1 MASPIENNYGAKI
14 IVRYMK
20 KFPTTLPFIIL
31 ILFLTLFAVSL
42 MGQEKQKNVLTYSDF
57 IQRVLPLDGR
67 PSNAYKVELRNGD
80 DIARVEEKSGEIYYA
95 RVPANLLGA
104 NTELA
109 NKLVEKN
116 IQVEVKAPP
125 NDNVWA
131 GVLSNFIVP
140 LVLFGLFI
148 FMLRNLGGGGAMSF
162 GKSRA
167 KLMEKDINIGF
178 DDVAGIEESKQELEE
193 IVDFLK
199 NSQKYTS
206 LGAKIPK
213 GVMLVGPPG
222 CGKTLL
228 AKAVAGEAGV
238 PFFSISGSD
247 FVEMFVGVGASRVRD
262 LFEQAKKNAPCIVFI
277 DEIDAV
283 GRQRSGMSGGG
294 NDEREQTLNQLLVEM
309 DGFQM
314 NSGIIIIAATN
325 RPDVLDKALLRPG
338 RFDRKVVVD
347 VPDMTGRFEI
357 LKVHARGKPIAES
370 VDLETLAKRTPGFSG
385 ADLSNL
391 INEAAILAAREGK
404 KEIDTSFLEEAIDKV
419 AIGPEKK
426 SKIIKPK
433 DQVCTAI
440 HEVGHTLISIY
451 YESPNQFHK
460 VTIIPRGMALG
471 LTWSTE
477 EEYKVSASEKQ
488 LKIEMR
494 TLLGGRAAEELMFGK
509 ENVTTGAS
517 NDMERC
523 SAIARAM
530 ITKFGMNQELGI
542 VTYGEKSGNAYLG
555 DEYTSRNYSDE
566 YARKIDHEVQTLIQ
580 SLYIEVKDCL
590 NTHKQELLAVSQV
603 LLEKETMD
611 KSEVFEVLEQVKEGR
626 FEAIPVEEFETLAQS
641 RTPEKIKTMLAEESQ
656 KRKEERERLRALE
669 KAKKLD
675 TESVKP
681 DKSIDDQM
689 YG

>member
-1 MASPIENNYGAKI
+1 
-14 IVRYMK
+14 MK

-31 ILFLTLFAVSL
+31 VLFLTLFAVSL
-42 MGQEKQKNVLTYSDF
+42 MGQEKQRNILTYSDF
-57 IQRVLPLDGR
+57 MTRVLPIDGR
-67 PSNAYKVELRNGD
+67 PSSAYKVELRNGD
-80 DIARVEEKSGEIYYA
+80 DIARVEEKSGDVYYA

-109 NKLVEKN
+109 DKLIEKN
-116 IQVEVKAPP
+116 VKVEVKAQS

-140 LVLFGLFI
+140 LILFGFFI
-148 FMLRNLGGGGAMSF
+148 FMLRNISGGGAMSF

-347 VPDMTGRFEI
+347 VPDMTGRHDI
-357 LKVHARGKPIAES
+357 LKVHARGKPMADG
-370 VDLETLAKRTPGFSG
+370 VDLETLAKRTPGFTG

-391 INEAAILAAREGK
+391 INEAAILAAREEK
-404 KEIDTSFLEEAIDKV
+404 KDIDMRFLEEAIDKV
-419 AIGPEKK
+419 AIGTEKK

-451 YESPNQFHK
+451 YESPNEFHK

-494 TLLGGRAAEELMFGK
+494 TLLGGRAAEEIIFGK
-509 ENVTTGAS
+509 DNVTTGAS

-530 ITKFGMNQELGI
+530 ITKYGMNQALGI
-542 VTYGEKSGNAYLG
+542 VTYGEKSGNSYLG
-555 DEYTSRNYSDE
+555 DEYTSRNYSDD
-566 YARKIDHEVQTLIQ
+566 YANKIDQEVQVLVQ
-580 SLYIEVKDCL
+580 ALYEEVKVKL
-590 NTHKQELLAVSQV
+590 ISNRKELLAVSQV
-603 LLEKETMD
+603 LLVKETMD
-611 KSEVFEVLEQVKEGR
+611 KAEVFEVLESIKEGK
-626 FEAIPVEEFETLAQS
+626 FESIPLEQFETLAQS
-641 RTPEKIKTMLAEESQ
+641 RTPEKIKAMLAEDSL
-656 KRKEERERLRALE
+656 KRKDERERLRSIEA
-669 KAKKLD
+669 AKKLES
-675 TESVKP
+675 ESVKP
-681 DKSIDDQM
+681 KSGIDDQM
-689 YG
+689 FG

>member
-1 MASPIENNYGAKI
+1 M
-14 IVRYMK
+14 
-20 KFPTTLPFIIL
+20 
-31 ILFLTLFAVSL
+31 TLFAVSL
-42 MGQEKQKNVLTYSDF
+42 MGEEKQRKILSYSDF
-57 IQRVLPLDGR
+57 IRRVLPVDGS
-67 PSNAYKVELRNGD
+67 PSSAYKVVLTNGE
-80 DIARVEEKSGEIYYA
+80 DIARVEDKSGEIYFA

-104 NTELA
+104 NPELA
-109 NKLVEKN
+109 DKLVERGV
-116 IQVEVKAPP
+116 QVDVQAKPSE
-125 NDNVWA
+125 NVWA
-131 GVLSNFIVP
+131 GVLSNFLVP
-140 LVLFGLFI
+140 LVLFGLFL
-148 FMLRNLGGGGAMSF
+148 FMLRNVGGGGAMSF

-167 KLMEKDINIGF
+167 RLMTKDINITF
-178 DDVAGIEESKQELEE
+178 DDVAGIEESKKELEE

-213 GVMLVGPPG
+213 GVMLLGPPG

-309 DGFQM
+309 DGFQP
-314 NSGIIIIAATN
+314 NSGIIVLAATN

-338 RFDRKVVVD
+338 RFDRKVTID
-347 VPDMTGRFEI
+347 TPDYNGRLEI
-357 LKVHARGKPIAES
+357 LKVHTRGKPIS
-370 VDLETLAKRTPGFSG
+370 QDVDLETLARRTPGFSG
-385 ADLSNL
+385 ADIANL
-391 INEAAILAAREGK
+391 INESAILAARESK
-404 KEIDTSFLEEAIDKV
+404 KEIEMHFLEDAIDKV
-419 AIGPEKK
+419 AIGPERK

-433 DQVCTAI
+433 DQVNTAI
-440 HEVGHTLISIY
+440 HEVGHTLISIF
-451 YESPNQFHK
+451 YESSNEFHK

-477 EEYKVSASEKQ
+477 EEYRVSQSEKQ
-488 LKIEMR
+488 LRVEMR
-494 TLLGGRAAEELMFGK
+494 VLLGGRAAEEIIFGR

-530 ITKFGMNQELGI
+530 ITRFGMNDSLGI
-542 VTYGEKSGNAYLG
+542 VTYGDRQGNSFL
-555 DEYTSRNYSDE
+555 DQEFSSRNYSE
-566 YARKIDHEVQTLIQ
+566 GYANKIDAEVQNLIDL
-580 SLYIEVKDCL
+580 LYKEVKQCL
-590 NTHKQELLAVSQV
+590 NDHRNELLAVSQV
-603 LLEKETMD
+603 LLQKETLD
-611 KSEVFEVLEQVKEGR
+611 KEEVFQVLEQVKTG
-626 FEAIPVEEFETLAQS
+626 EFETLPLDQFETLASS
-641 RTPEKIKTMLAEESQ
+641 RTPEKIKLLIKEEQ
-656 KRKEERERLRALE
+656 DKRRAERERLRHLE
-669 KAKKLD
+669 QLKKSAEQNEQERPRD
-675 TESVKP
+675 ERF
-681 DKSIDDQM
+681 

>member
-1 MASPIENNYGAKI
+1 
-14 IVRYMK
+14 MK
-20 KFPTTLPFIIL
+20 KLPATLPFIIL
-31 ILFLTLFAVSL
+31 VLFLTLFAVSL
-42 MGQEKQKNVLTYSDF
+42 MGEEKQRKILSYSDF
-57 IQRVLPLDGR
+57 IRRVLPVDGS
-67 PSNAYKVELRNGD
+67 PSSAYKVVLTNGE
-80 DIARVEEKSGEIYYA
+80 DIARVEDKSGEIYFA

-104 NTELA
+104 NPELA
-109 NKLVEKN
+109 DKLVERGV
-116 IQVEVKAPP
+116 QVDVQAKPS
-125 NDNVWA
+125 DNVWA
-131 GVLSNFIVP
+131 GVLSNFLVP
-140 LVLFGLFI
+140 LVLFGLFL
-148 FMLRNLGGGGAMSF
+148 FMLRNVGGGGAMSF

-167 KLMEKDINIGF
+167 RLMTKDINITF
-178 DDVAGIEESKQELEE
+178 DDVAGIEESKKELEE

-213 GVMLVGPPG
+213 GVMLLGPPG

-309 DGFQM
+309 DGFQP
-314 NSGIIIIAATN
+314 NSGIIVLAATN

-338 RFDRKVVVD
+338 RFDRKVTID
-347 VPDMTGRFEI
+347 TPDYNGRLEI
-357 LKVHARGKPIAES
+357 LKVHTRGKPIS
-370 VDLETLAKRTPGFSG
+370 QDVDLETLARRTPGFSG
-385 ADLSNL
+385 ADIANL
-391 INEAAILAAREGK
+391 INESAILAARESK
-404 KEIDTSFLEEAIDKV
+404 KEIEMHFLEDAIDKV
-419 AIGPEKK
+419 AIGPERK

-433 DQVCTAI
+433 DQVNTAI
-440 HEVGHTLISIY
+440 HEVGHTLMSIF
-451 YESPNQFHK
+451 YESSNEFHK

-477 EEYKVSASEKQ
+477 EEYRVSQSEKQ
-488 LKIEMR
+488 LRVEMR
-494 TLLGGRAAEELMFGK
+494 VLLGGRAAEEIIFGR

-530 ITKFGMNQELGI
+530 ITRFGMNDSLGI
-542 VTYGEKSGNAYLG
+542 VTYGDRQGNSFL
-555 DEYTSRNYSDE
+555 DQEFSSRNYSE
-566 YARKIDHEVQTLIQ
+566 GYANKIDAEVQNLIDQLYQEVKQ
-580 SLYIEVKDCL
+580 SLSE
-590 NTHKQELLAVSQV
+590 HKNELLAVSQV
-603 LLEKETMD
+603 LLQKETLD
-611 KSEVFEVLEQVKEGR
+611 KEEVFQILEQVKTG
-626 FEAIPVEEFETLAQS
+626 EFETLPLDQFETLASS
-641 RTPEKIKTMLAEESQ
+641 RTPEKIKQLIKEEQ
-656 KRKEERERLRALE
+656 DKRRAERERLRHLE
-669 KAKKLD
+669 QLKKSAEQQQQERPRD
-675 TESVKP
+675 ERF
-681 DKSIDDQM
+681 

>member
-1 MASPIENNYGAKI
+1 
-14 IVRYMK
+14 MK
-20 KFPTTLPFIIL
+20 KLPATLPFIIL
-31 ILFLTLFAVSL
+31 VLFLTLFAVSL
-42 MGQEKQKNVLTYSDF
+42 MGEEKQRKILSYSDF
-57 IQRVLPLDGR
+57 IRRVLPVDGS
-67 PSNAYKVELRNGD
+67 PSSAYKVVLTNGE
-80 DIARVEEKSGEIYYA
+80 DIARVEDKSGEIYFA

-104 NTELA
+104 NPELA
-109 NKLVEKN
+109 DKLVERGV
-116 IQVEVKAPP
+116 QVDVQAKPSE
-125 NDNVWA
+125 NVWA
-131 GVLSNFIVP
+131 GVLSNFLVP
-140 LVLFGLFI
+140 LVLFGLFL
-148 FMLRNLGGGGAMSF
+148 FMLRNVGGGGAMSF

-167 KLMEKDINIGF
+167 RLMTKDINITF
-178 DDVAGIEESKQELEE
+178 DDVAGIEESKKELEE

-213 GVMLVGPPG
+213 GVVLLGPPG

-309 DGFQM
+309 DGFQP
-314 NSGIIIIAATN
+314 NSGIIVLAATN

-338 RFDRKVVVD
+338 RFDRKVTID
-347 VPDMTGRFEI
+347 TPDYNGRLEI
-357 LKVHARGKPIAES
+357 LKVHTRGKPIAQD

-385 ADLSNL
+385 ADIANL
-391 INEAAILAAREGK
+391 INESAILAARESK
-404 KEIDTSFLEEAIDKV
+404 KEIEMHFLEDAIDKV
-419 AIGPEKK
+419 AIGPERK

-433 DQVCTAI
+433 DQVNTAI
-440 HEVGHTLISIY
+440 HEVGHTLISIF
-451 YESPNQFHK
+451 YESSNEFHK

-477 EEYKVSASEKQ
+477 EEYRVSQSEKQ
-488 LKIEMR
+488 LRVEMR
-494 TLLGGRAAEELMFGK
+494 VLLGGRAAEEIIFGR

-530 ITKFGMNQELGI
+530 ITRFGMNDSLGI
-542 VTYGEKSGNAYLG
+542 VTYGDRQGNSFL
-555 DEYTSRNYSDE
+555 DQEFSSRNYSE
-566 YARKIDHEVQTLIQ
+566 GYANKIDAEVQNLIDM
-580 SLYIEVKDCL
+580 LYKEVKQCL
-590 NTHKQELLAVSQV
+590 NDHRNELLAVSQV
-603 LLEKETMD
+603 LLQKETLD
-611 KSEVFEVLEQVKEGR
+611 KEEVFQVLEQVKTG
-626 FEAIPVEEFETLAQS
+626 EFETLPLDQFETLASS
-641 RTPEKIKTMLAEESQ
+641 RTPEKIKLLIKEEQ
-656 KRKEERERLRALE
+656 DKRRAERERLRHLE
-669 KAKKLD
+669 QLKKAAEHQQQERPRD
-675 TESVKP
+675 ERF
-681 DKSIDDQM
+681 

>member
-1 MASPIENNYGAKI
+1 
-14 IVRYMK
+14 MK
-20 KFPTTLPFIIL
+20 KFPQSLPFIIL
-31 ILFLTLFAVSL
+31 ILFLTLFTISL
-42 MGQEKQKNVLTYSDF
+42 MGQEKQRNVLSYSDF
-57 IQRVLPLDGR
+57 IKRVLPNDDS
-67 PSNAYKVELRNGD
+67 PSTAYKVELRNGD
-80 DIARVEEKSGEIYYA
+80 DVARIEEKTGEVYYA

-109 NKLVEKN
+109 DKLIERNVN
-116 IQVEVKAPP
+116 VEVKAQPR
-125 NDNVWA
+125 DNLWA
-131 GVLSNFIVP
+131 GLLSNFLVP

-148 FMLRNLGGGGAMSF
+148 FMIRNIGGGGAMSF

-167 KLMEKDINIGF
+167 KQMEKDIKISF

-213 GVMLVGPPG
+213 GVILVGPPG

-309 DGFQM
+309 DGFQT

-347 VPDMTGRFEI
+347 VPDMTGRHDI
-357 LKVHARGKPIAES
+357 LKVHARGKPLADS

-391 INEAAILAAREGK
+391 INEAAILAARDK
-404 KEIDTSFLEEAIDKV
+404 KIDIDMSFLEEAIDKV

-440 HEVGHTLISIY
+440 HEIGHTLISLY
-451 YESPNQFHK
+451 YESPNEFHK

-477 EEYKVSASEKQ
+477 EEYKVSASKKQ
-488 LKIEMR
+488 LMIEMR
-494 TLLGGRAAEELMFGK
+494 TLLGGRAAEEIIFGVD
-509 ENVTTGAS
+509 NVTTGAS

-530 ITKFGMNQELGI
+530 VTKYGMNQALGI
-542 VTYGEKSGNAYLG
+542 VTYGEKSGNPYLG
-555 DEYTSRNYSDE
+555 DEYSSRNYSDE
-566 YARKIDHEVQTLIQ
+566 YANKIDQEVQVLIQ
-580 SLYIEVKDCL
+580 ALYEEVKEKL
-590 NTHKQELLAVSQV
+590 IENKEELLAVSQV

-611 KSEVFEVLEQVKEGR
+611 KQEVLDVLESVKNQD
-626 FEAIPVEEFETLAQS
+626 FEAIPLEQFESLAQS
-641 RTPEKIKTMLAEESQ
+641 RTPEKIKAMLEEESN
-656 KRKEERERLRALE
+656 KRKEERERLREIE
-669 KAKKLD
+669 KAKQENLNK
-675 TESVKP
+675 K
-681 DKSIDDQM
+681 KSDIEDQFF
-689 YG
+689 G

>member
-1 MASPIENNYGAKI
+1 
-14 IVRYMK
+14 MK
-20 KFPTTLPFIIL
+20 KLPSTLPFIIL
-31 ILFLTLFAVSL
+31 VIFLTLFAVSL
-42 MGQEKQKNVLTYSDF
+42 MGQEKERKILSYSEF
-57 IQRVLPLDGR
+57 IERVLPTDG
-67 PSNAYKVELRNGD
+67 SASTAAKVELTNGD
-80 DIARVEEKSGEIYYA
+80 DIAKIEDKTGKIFYA

-104 NTELA
+104 NPDLA
-109 NKLVEKN
+109 DKLVARG
-116 IQVEVKAPP
+116 VEVDVKAQA

-131 GVLSNFIVP
+131 GVLSNFVVP
-140 LVLFGLFI
+140 LILFGLFI
-148 FMLRNLGGGGAMSF
+148 FMIRNIGGGGAMSF

-167 KLMEKDINIGF
+167 KLMTKNINIGF

-193 IVDFLK
+193 VVDFLK
-199 NSQKYTS
+199 NSEKYTA

-262 LFEQAKKNAPCIVFI
+262 LFEQAKKNSPCIVFI

-309 DGFQM
+309 DGFQP
-314 NSGIIIIAATN
+314 NSGIIVMAATN

-338 RFDRKVVVD
+338 RFDRKVTID
-347 VPDMTGRFEI
+347 IPDLSGRHEI
-357 LKVHARGKPIAES
+357 LQVHARGKPLAES
-370 VDLETLAKRTPGFSG
+370 VDLELLAKRTPGFSG

-391 INEAAILAAREGK
+391 INEAAILSARDGV
-404 KEIDTSFLEEAIDKV
+404 KEIDMSHLEEAIDKV
-419 AIGPEKK
+419 AIGPERK

-433 DQVCTAI
+433 DAVCTAI
-440 HEVGHTLISIY
+440 HEVGHTLMSIY
-451 YESPNQFHK
+451 FDSPNEFHK

-477 EEYKVSASEKQ
+477 EEYKVSQSEKQ
-488 LKIEMR
+488 LRIEMR
-494 TLLGGRAAEELMFGK
+494 VLLGGRAAEEIIFGR

-530 ITKFGMNQELGI
+530 ITKYGMNQSLGI
-542 VTYGEKSGNAYLG
+542 VTYGERQGNPFLDG
-555 DEYTSRNYSDE
+555 EYSTKNYSDD
-566 YARKIDHEVQTLIQ
+566 YANKIDQEVQVLIQ
-580 SLYIEVKDCL
+580 ALYEDVKTTL
-590 NTHKQELLAVSQV
+590 EQHKHELLAVSQV
-603 LLEKETMD
+603 LLQKETMD
-611 KSEVFEVLEQVKEGR
+611 KDEVFQILEEVKAGS
-626 FEAIPVEEFETLAQS
+626 FESLPFSEFETLASS
-641 RTPEKIKTMLAEESQ
+641 RTPEKIKAMLAEERA
-656 KRKEERERLRALE
+656 KRKAERERLRALE
-669 KAKKLD
+669 QVEK
-675 TESVKP
+675 VKVQK
-681 DKSIDDQM
+681 DKDNSPGDDFLF
-689 YG
+689 G

>member
-1 MASPIENNYGAKI
+1 
-14 IVRYMK
+14 MK
-20 KFPTTLPFIIL
+20 KLPATLPFIIL

-42 MGQEKQKNVLTYSDF
+42 MGQDKQRKILSYSDF
-57 IQRVLPLDGR
+57 IKRVLPADGS
-67 PSNAYKVELRNGD
+67 PSSAYKVELTNGN
-80 DIARVEEKSGEIYYA
+80 DIAKVEEKSGETYYA

-104 NTELA
+104 NPDLA
-109 NKLVEKN
+109 DKLVDRGIK
-116 IQVEVKAPP
+116 VEVKSQPS
-125 NDNVWA
+125 DGMWA
-131 GVLSNFIVP
+131 GIISNFLIP

-148 FMLRNLGGGGAMSF
+148 FMLRNVSGGGPMAF

-167 KLMEKDINIGF
+167 KLMTKDINISF
-178 DDVAGIEESKQELEE
+178 DDVAGIEESKKELEE

-199 NSQKYTS
+199 NSQRYTS

-213 GVMLVGPPG
+213 GVLLVGPPG
-222 CGKTLL
+222 SGKTLL

-262 LFEQAKKNAPCIVFI
+262 LFEQAKKNAPCIIFI

-309 DGFQM
+309 DGFQT
-314 NSGIIIIAATN
+314 NSGIIVLAATN

-338 RFDRKVVVD
+338 RFDRKVVID
-347 VPDMTGRFEI
+347 TPDLYGRHEI
-357 LKVHARGKPIAES
+357 LKVHVRGKPIGS
-370 VDLETLAKRTPGFSG
+370 DVDLETLAKRTPGFSG

-391 INEAAILAAREGK
+391 INEAAILAARDSA
-404 KEIDTSFLEEAIDKV
+404 KEINMRHLEEAIDKV
-419 AIGPEKK
+419 AIGPERK

-433 DQVCTAI
+433 DQVNTAI
-440 HEVGHTLISIY
+440 HETGHTLISIFCN
-451 YESPNQFHK
+451 SPNEFHK

-477 EEYKVSASEKQ
+477 EEYKVSQSEAQ

-494 TLLGGRAAEELMFGK
+494 VLLAGRAAEEIIFGR

-530 ITKFGMNQELGI
+530 ITKFGMNSSLGM
-542 VTYGEKSGNAYLG
+542 VSYGERHGNPFL
-555 DEYTSRNYSDE
+555 DQEYASRNYSEE
-566 YARKIDHEVQTLIQ
+566 YASRIDEEVRTLIQ
-580 SLYIEVKDCL
+580 ELYEEVK
-590 NTHKQELLAVSQV
+590 NTLIEHRQELIGISQI
-603 LLEKETMD
+603 LLQKETLEKE
-611 KSEVFEVLEQVKEGR
+611 EVYSIIEKIREDSFEFLP
-626 FEAIPVEEFETLAQS
+626 FEHFEELATT
-641 RTPEKIKTMLAEESQ
+641 RTPEKIKAQIKEESER
-656 KRKEERERLRALE
+656 RKAERERLRALE
-669 KAKKLD
+669 ALKKMK
-675 TESVKP
+675 ENQPPAGSV
-681 DKSIDDQM
+681 
-689 YG
+689 G

>member
-1 MASPIENNYGAKI
+1 
-14 IVRYMK
+14 MK
-20 KFPTTLPFIIL
+20 KLPATLPFIIL
-31 ILFLTLFAVSL
+31 VLFLTVFAISL
-42 MGQEKQKNVLTYSDF
+42 TGQDKQRKILSYSEF
-57 IQRVLPLDGR
+57 IKRVLPVDGSR
-67 PSNAYKVELRNGD
+67 SRVAKVELTNGD
-80 DIARVEEKSGEIYYA
+80 DIAKIEDKSGETYYA
-95 RVPANLLGA
+95 RVPANLLGS
-104 NTELA
+104 NSDLA
-109 NKLVEKN
+109 DRLVERGVD
-116 IQVEVKAPP
+116 VEVKSQPS
-125 NDNVWA
+125 DGLWA
-131 GVLSNFIVP
+131 GVISNFLVP
-140 LVLFGLFI
+140 LILFGLFI
-148 FMLRNLGGGGAMSF
+148 FMLRNVGGGGPMSF

-167 KLMEKDINIGF
+167 KLMTKDINIGF

-213 GVMLVGPPG
+213 GVLLVGPPG

-238 PFFSISGSD
+238 PFFTISGSD

-309 DGFQM
+309 DGFQP
-314 NSGIIIIAATN
+314 NSGIIVLAATN

-338 RFDRKVVVD
+338 RFDRKVTID
-347 VPDMTGRFEI
+347 TPDLQGRNEI
-357 LKVHARGKPIAES
+357 LKVHVRGKPVAEN

-391 INEAAILAAREGK
+391 INEAAILAAREGS
-404 KEIDTSFLEEAIDKV
+404 KEITMHDLEDAIDKV
-419 AIGPEKK
+419 AIGPERK

-433 DQVCTAI
+433 DQVNTAL
-440 HEVGHTLISIY
+440 HETGHTLISIL
-451 YESPNQFHK
+451 YESPNEFHK

-477 EEYKVSASEKQ
+477 EEYKVSQSEGQ
-488 LKIEMR
+488 LKTEMR
-494 TLLGGRAAEELMFGK
+494 VLLGGRAAEEIIFGR

-530 ITKFGMNQELGI
+530 VTRFGMNDSLGI
-542 VTYGEKSGNAYLG
+542 ITYGERQGNSFLG
-555 DEYTSRNYSDE
+555 QDYTSRNYSEE
-566 YARKIDHEVQTLIQ
+566 YAARIDEEVRTLVQ
-580 SLYIEVKDCL
+580 SLYEEVKGCL
-590 NTHKQELLAVSQV
+590 LEHKEELIGISQV
-603 LLEKETMD
+603 LLQKETLD
-611 KSEVFEVLEQVKEGR
+611 KAEVFAILEQIRNGE
-626 FEAIPVEEFETLAQS
+626 FEAIPFETFEELASS
-641 RTPEKIKTMLAEESQ
+641 RTPEKIKAQIKEESE
-656 KRKEERERLRALE
+656 KRKAERERLRALE
-669 KAKKLD
+669 ALKKMKEDLPPTNSD
-675 TESVKP
+675 GGG
-681 DKSIDDQM
+681 DKFLF
-689 YG
+689 G

>member
-1 MASPIENNYGAKI
+1 
-14 IVRYMK
+14 MK
-20 KFPTTLPFIIL
+20 KLPATLPFIIL
-31 ILFLTLFAVSL
+31 VLFLTLFAVSL
-42 MGQEKQKNVLTYSDF
+42 MGEEKQRKILSYSDF
-57 IQRVLPLDGR
+57 IRRVLPVDGS
-67 PSNAYKVELRNGD
+67 PSSAYKVVLTNGE
-80 DIARVEEKSGEIYYA
+80 DIARVEDKSGEIYFA

-104 NTELA
+104 NPELA
-109 NKLVEKN
+109 DKLVERGV
-116 IQVEVKAPP
+116 QVDVQAKPSE
-125 NDNVWA
+125 NVWA
-131 GVLSNFIVP
+131 GVLSNFLVP
-140 LVLFGLFI
+140 LVLFGLFL
-148 FMLRNLGGGGAMSF
+148 FMLRNVGGGGAMSF

-167 KLMEKDINIGF
+167 RLMTKDINITF
-178 DDVAGIEESKQELEE
+178 DDVAGIEESKKELEE

-213 GVMLVGPPG
+213 GVMLLGPPG

-309 DGFQM
+309 DGFQP
-314 NSGIIIIAATN
+314 NSGIIVLAATN

-338 RFDRKVVVD
+338 RFDRKVTID
-347 VPDMTGRFEI
+347 TPDYNGRLEI
-357 LKVHARGKPIAES
+357 LKVHTRGKPIS
-370 VDLETLAKRTPGFSG
+370 QDVDLETLARRTPGFSG
-385 ADLSNL
+385 ADIANL
-391 INEAAILAAREGK
+391 INESAILAARESK
-404 KEIDTSFLEEAIDKV
+404 KEIEMHFLEDAIDKV
-419 AIGPEKK
+419 AIGPERK

-433 DQVCTAI
+433 DQVNTAI
-440 HEVGHTLISIY
+440 HEVGHTLISIF
-451 YESPNQFHK
+451 YESSNEFHK

-477 EEYKVSASEKQ
+477 EEYRVSQSEKQ
-488 LKIEMR
+488 LRVEMR
-494 TLLGGRAAEELMFGK
+494 VLLGGRAAEEIIFGR

-530 ITKFGMNQELGI
+530 ITRFGMNDSLGI
-542 VTYGEKSGNAYLG
+542 VTYGDRQGNSFL
-555 DEYTSRNYSDE
+555 DQEFSSRNYSE
-566 YARKIDHEVQTLIQ
+566 GYANKIDAEVQNLIDM
-580 SLYIEVKDCL
+580 LYKEVKQCL
-590 NTHKQELLAVSQV
+590 NDHRNELLAVSQV
-603 LLEKETMD
+603 LLQKETLD
-611 KSEVFEVLEQVKEGR
+611 KEEVFQVLEQVKTG
-626 FEAIPVEEFETLAQS
+626 EFETLPLDQFETLASS
-641 RTPEKIKTMLAEESQ
+641 RTPEKIKLLIKEEQ
-656 KRKEERERLRALE
+656 DKRRAERERLRHLE
-669 KAKKLD
+669 QLKKAAEHQQQERPRD
-675 TESVKP
+675 ERF
-681 DKSIDDQM
+681 

>member
-1 MASPIENNYGAKI
+1 
-14 IVRYMK
+14 MK
-20 KFPTTLPFIIL
+20 KLPATLPFIIL
-31 ILFLTLFAVSL
+31 VLFLTLFAVSL
-42 MGQEKQKNVLTYSDF
+42 MGQEKQRKILSYSDF
-57 IQRVLPLDGR
+57 IRRVLPADGS
-67 PSNAYKVELRNGD
+67 PSSAYKVVLTNGE
-80 DIARVEEKSGEIYYA
+80 DIARIEDKSGEIYFA

-104 NTELA
+104 NPELA
-109 NKLVEKN
+109 DKLVERGV
-116 IQVEVKAPP
+116 QVDVQAKPG
-125 NDNVWA
+125 DNVWA
-131 GVLSNFIVP
+131 GVVSNFVVP
-140 LVLFGLFI
+140 LVLFGLFL
-148 FMLRNLGGGGAMSF
+148 FMLRNVGGGGAMSF

-167 KLMEKDINIGF
+167 RLMTKDTNITF
-178 DDVAGIEESKQELEE
+178 DDVAGIEESKKELEE

-213 GVMLVGPPG
+213 GVMLLGPPG

-309 DGFQM
+309 DGFQA
-314 NSGIIIIAATN
+314 NSGIIVLAATN

-338 RFDRKVVVD
+338 RFDRKVTID
-347 VPDMTGRFEI
+347 TPDFSGRLEI
-357 LKVHARGKPIAES
+357 LKVHARGKPVAS
-370 VDLETLAKRTPGFSG
+370 DVDLEVLAKRTPGFSG
-385 ADLSNL
+385 ADIANL
-391 INEAAILAAREGK
+391 INESAILAAREGL
-404 KEIDTSFLEEAIDKV
+404 KEITMHYLEDAIDKV
-419 AIGPEKK
+419 AIGPERK

-433 DQVCTAI
+433 DQVNTAI

-451 YESPNQFHK
+451 YESTNEFHK

-477 EEYKVSASEKQ
+477 EEYRVSQSEKQ
-488 LKIEMR
+488 LRVEMR
-494 TLLGGRAAEELMFGK
+494 VLLAGRAAEEIIFGR

-530 ITKFGMNQELGI
+530 ITKFGMNQALGI
-542 VTYGEKSGNAYLG
+542 VTYGERQGNAFL
-555 DEYTSRNYSDE
+555 DQEYVSRNYSDE
-566 YARKIDHEVQTLIQ
+566 YANKIDQEVQVLVQALYEEVKETLIA
-580 SLYIEVKDCL
+580 
-590 NTHKQELLAVSQV
+590 HKEELLAVSQV
-603 LLEKETMD
+603 LLQKETLEKE
-611 KSEVFEVLEQVKEGR
+611 EVFRILEDLRRGE
-626 FEAIPVEEFETLAQS
+626 FEALPLEKFESLATS
-641 RTPEKIKTMLAEESQ
+641 RTPEKIKVQIKEEQ
-656 KRKEERERLRALE
+656 DKRRAERERLRKLE
-669 KAKKLD
+669 QLKAAARQ
-675 TESVKP
+675 E
-681 DKSIDDQM
+681 DKRDDFRF
-689 YG
+689 G

>member
-1 MASPIENNYGAKI
+1 
-14 IVRYMK
+14 MK
-20 KFPTTLPFIIL
+20 KLPATLPFIIL
-31 ILFLTLFAVSL
+31 VLFLTLFAVSL
-42 MGQEKQKNVLTYSDF
+42 MGEEKQRKILSYSDF
-57 IQRVLPLDGR
+57 IRRVLPVDGS
-67 PSNAYKVELRNGD
+67 PSSAYKVVLTNGE
-80 DIARVEEKSGEIYYA
+80 DIARVEDKSGEIYFA

-104 NTELA
+104 NPELA
-109 NKLVEKN
+109 DKLVERGV
-116 IQVEVKAPP
+116 QVDVQAKPSE
-125 NDNVWA
+125 NVWA
-131 GVLSNFIVP
+131 GVLSNFLVP
-140 LVLFGLFI
+140 LVLFGLFL
-148 FMLRNLGGGGAMSF
+148 FMLRNVGGGGAMSF

-167 KLMEKDINIGF
+167 RLMTKDINITF
-178 DDVAGIEESKQELEE
+178 DDVAGIEESKKELEE

-213 GVMLVGPPG
+213 GVMLLGPPG

-309 DGFQM
+309 DGFQP
-314 NSGIIIIAATN
+314 NSGIIVLAATN

-338 RFDRKVVVD
+338 RFDRKVTID
-347 VPDMTGRFEI
+347 TPDYNGRLEI
-357 LKVHARGKPIAES
+357 LKVHTRGKPIS
-370 VDLETLAKRTPGFSG
+370 QDVDLETLARRTPGFSG
-385 ADLSNL
+385 ADIANL
-391 INEAAILAAREGK
+391 INESAILAARESK
-404 KEIDTSFLEEAIDKV
+404 KEIEMHFLEDAIDKV
-419 AIGPEKK
+419 AIGPERK

-433 DQVCTAI
+433 DQVNTAI
-440 HEVGHTLISIY
+440 HEVGHTLISIF
-451 YESPNQFHK
+451 YESSNEFHK

-477 EEYKVSASEKQ
+477 EEYRVSQSEKQ
-488 LKIEMR
+488 LRVEMR
-494 TLLGGRAAEELMFGK
+494 VLLGGRAAEEIIFGR

-530 ITKFGMNQELGI
+530 ITRFGMNDSLGI
-542 VTYGEKSGNAYLG
+542 VTYGDRQGNSFL
-555 DEYTSRNYSDE
+555 DQEFSSRNYSE
-566 YARKIDHEVQTLIQ
+566 GYANKIDAEVQNLIDL
-580 SLYIEVKDCL
+580 LYKEVKQCL
-590 NTHKQELLAVSQV
+590 NDHRNELLAVSQV
-603 LLEKETMD
+603 LLQKETLD
-611 KSEVFEVLEQVKEGR
+611 KEEVFQVLEQVKTG
-626 FEAIPVEEFETLAQS
+626 EFETLPLDQFETLASS
-641 RTPEKIKTMLAEESQ
+641 RTPEKIKLLIKEEQ
-656 KRKEERERLRALE
+656 DKRRAERERLRHLE
-669 KAKKLD
+669 QLKKSAEQNEQERPRD
-675 TESVKP
+675 ERF
-681 DKSIDDQM
+681 

>member
-1 MASPIENNYGAKI
+1 M
-14 IVRYMK
+14 
-20 KFPTTLPFIIL
+20 
-31 ILFLTLFAVSL
+31 TLFAVSL
-42 MGQEKQKNVLTYSDF
+42 MGEEKQRKILSYSDF
-57 IQRVLPLDGR
+57 IRRVLPVDGS
-67 PSNAYKVELRNGD
+67 PSSAYKVVLTNGE
-80 DIARVEEKSGEIYYA
+80 DIARVEDKSGEIYFA

-104 NTELA
+104 NPELA
-109 NKLVEKN
+109 DKLVERGV
-116 IQVEVKAPP
+116 QVDVQAKPSE
-125 NDNVWA
+125 NVWA
-131 GVLSNFIVP
+131 GVLSNFLVP
-140 LVLFGLFI
+140 LVLFGLFL
-148 FMLRNLGGGGAMSF
+148 FMLRNVGGGGAMSF

-167 KLMEKDINIGF
+167 RLMTKDINITF
-178 DDVAGIEESKQELEE
+178 DDVAGIEESKKELEE

-213 GVMLVGPPG
+213 GVMLLGPPG

-309 DGFQM
+309 DGFQP
-314 NSGIIIIAATN
+314 NSGIIVLAATN

-338 RFDRKVVVD
+338 RFDRKVTID
-347 VPDMTGRFEI
+347 TPDYNGRLEI
-357 LKVHARGKPIAES
+357 LKVHTRGKPIS
-370 VDLETLAKRTPGFSG
+370 QDVDLETLARRTPGFSG
-385 ADLSNL
+385 ADIANL
-391 INEAAILAAREGK
+391 INESAILAARESK
-404 KEIDTSFLEEAIDKV
+404 KEIEMHFLEDAIDKV
-419 AIGPEKK
+419 AIGPERK

-433 DQVCTAI
+433 DQVNTAI
-440 HEVGHTLISIY
+440 HEVGHTLISIF
-451 YESPNQFHK
+451 YESSNEFHK

-477 EEYKVSASEKQ
+477 EEYRVSQSEKQ
-488 LKIEMR
+488 LRVEMR
-494 TLLGGRAAEELMFGK
+494 VLLGGRAAEEIIFGR

-530 ITKFGMNQELGI
+530 ITRFGMNDSLGI
-542 VTYGEKSGNAYLG
+542 VTYGDRQGNSFL
-555 DEYTSRNYSDE
+555 DQEFSSRNYSE
-566 YARKIDHEVQTLIQ
+566 GYANKIDAEVQNLIDL
-580 SLYIEVKDCL
+580 LYKEVKQCL
-590 NTHKQELLAVSQV
+590 NDHRNELLAVSQV
-603 LLEKETMD
+603 LLQKETLD
-611 KSEVFEVLEQVKEGR
+611 KEEVFQVLEQVKTG
-626 FEAIPVEEFETLAQS
+626 EFETLPLDQFETLASS
-641 RTPEKIKTMLAEESQ
+641 RTPEKIKHLIKEEQ
-656 KRKEERERLRALE
+656 DKRRAERERLRHLE
-669 KAKKLD
+669 QLKKSAEQNEQERPRD
-675 TESVKP
+675 ERF
-681 DKSIDDQM
+681 